1 MPAKSDP
8 DKRHAILRSH
18 ILTAYQNINGLPCCW
33 SAKHAGIL
41 ATFLKSCP
49 WPIET
54 LTTAVDNRFQSE
66 EINECADPASWIFK
80 LVNYVKGPLDRYG
93 KPIYRQRV
101 GENPMDGFESAT
113 DYFERLDRQKGVT
126 Q

>member
-8 DKRHAILRSH
+8 DKRHALLRAH
-18 ILTAYQNINGLPCCW
+18 ILQAYQNINGLPCCW

-41 ATFLKSCP
+41 AQFLKSCP
-49 WPIET
+49 WPIEA

-66 EINECADPASWIFK
+66 EINECADPAQWIGK
-80 LVNYVKGPLDRYG
+80 LPNYAKSPLDRYQ

-101 GENPMDGFESAT
+101 SENPLDGFEDAYS
-113 DYFERLDRQKGVT
+113 YFKGREAKGV